1 LFHTGRLS
9 ADRKLGTRQ
18 YVPARVILE
27 PVTGHRVP
35 IHERVWPAHELC
47 YLVTTWLSC
56 LMDCREFR
64 NKHVTFVDDLLPAV
78 EMDAMQRHLT
88 ACSRCSR
95 HNTAIRRSLL
105 LVHNLPP
112 IEPSPEFMSKLNA
125 RLEQMSSTSRVD
137 LVAPRPYLSSVGAF
151 AALAAGILAV
161 AYMAVETTH
170 YYAPSVD
177 PRVVPVATTA
187 TELVPS
193 SVGNGAFVAS
203 VPTGI
208 PVWPAVL
215 MVGEA
220 PMHFA
225 TMDFHESNATR

>member
-1 LFHTGRLS
+1 
-9 ADRKLGTRQ
+9 
-18 YVPARVILE
+18 
-27 PVTGHRVP
+27 
-35 IHERVWPAHELC
+35 
-47 YLVTTWLSC
+47 
-56 LMDCREFR
+56 MDCREFR

-78 EMDAMQRHLT
+78 EMKAMQRHLA
-88 ACSRCSR
+88 ACPRCSR

-112 IEPSPEFMSKLNA
+112 IEPSPEFMSRLNA
-125 RLEQMSSTSRVD
+125 RLEQMGSTSRVD
-137 LVAPRPYLSSVGAF
+137 LVAPRPYLSSVGAV

-161 AYMAVETTH
+161 AYMAVETAH
-170 YYAPSVD
+170 YYAPTVD
-177 PRVVPVATTA
+177 SRVVPVAA
-187 TELVPS
+187 NAAELVPT

-220 PMHFA
+220 PMRFA
-225 TMDFHESNATR
+225 AMDFHESTATR

>member
-1 LFHTGRLS
+1 
-9 ADRKLGTRQ
+9 
-18 YVPARVILE
+18 
-27 PVTGHRVP
+27 
-35 IHERVWPAHELC
+35 
-47 YLVTTWLSC
+47 
-56 LMDCREFR
+56 MDCREFR
-64 NKHVTFVDDLLPAV
+64 NKHVAFVDDLLPAV
-78 EMDAMQRHLT
+78 EMEAMERHIT

-112 IEPSPEFMSKLNA
+112 IEPSPEFMARLNA
-125 RLEQMSSTSRVD
+125 RLEQMGPLSRVD
-137 LVAPRPYLSSVGAF
+137 LVAPRPYLPSAAAV

-170 YYAPSVD
+170 YYAPTD
-177 PRVVPVATTA
+177 DQRVVPIAASASDLAPNPVA
-187 TELVPS
+187 S
-193 SVGNGAFVAS
+193 GAFVAS

-220 PMHFA
+220 PMRFA
-225 TMDFHESNATR
+225 NMDFHESNAAR